1 MAIEHK
7 KGKKFVVF
15 EAQWRSMS
23 EYTVEEVGQFF
34 SAMCAYMFD
43 DAEPDFQDRA
53 LRSNWQTVK
62 GQLDGG
68 AEVAERME
76 RVRSTRHNSVQNS
89 VQTSKQGSKQNSV
102 QTSKQGSKQ
111 NSVQTSKQGSKQN
124 SLQTSKQGSKQN
136 SVQNSRQRSN
146 KQTNRT
152 ELNKQN
158 SSVLVG
164 EGAPLPGGARPPLRD
179 SEQPERTLGPDG
191 RWYIGHQC
199 VGPFDEDAE
208 GGGLDAEPSA
218 G

>member
-102 QTSKQGSKQ
+102 Q
-111 NSVQTSKQGSKQN
+111 
-124 SLQTSKQGSKQN
+124 
-136 SVQNSRQRSN
+136 NSRQRSN